1 MSVFA
6 RVSDVRKALVMNRTV
21 LDFQDVFPEEAP
33 SGLPPLRGIEHQIDF
48 VPGAVIPNRPAYRA
62 NPKETKKL
70 QRQVNELMEKGY
82 IPESLSPCAVP
93 VLLVPK
99 KDGTWRMCVDC
110 RAVNKITIKYRH
122 PIPRLDAM
130 LDELSGAKVFSKIDL
145 KSGYHQIRMREGDE
159 WKTAFKTKHGLYEW
173 LVMPFGLTNA
183 PSTFMR
189 LMNHVLRPFIGFVV
203 SADGLEVDQEKIKAI
218 QDWPRPTGVTQ
229 VGSFHGL
236 ASFCRRFVSN
246 FSTIAAPLT
255 SVIKKN
261 SSFIWNDEQEESF
274 IKIKDYLTNAPL
286 LALPDFSKTFEIECD
301 ASGIGIGAV
310 LTQDGR
316 PVAYFSEKLN
326 GAVLNYSVYDKEI
339 LEAHQGQH
347 KLNRCHAKWVEYL
360 ESFPYVIKYKKGKDN
375 IVADALSRRYTLL
388 SYLDSKIL
396 GFSLLKDAYVNDSN
410 FGEIFAACEKG
421 SFENFYR
428 YEGYLFRE
436 GKLCIPCGS
445 VRDLLV
451 HEAHSGGLM
460 GHFGVN
466 KTLATLHEHFYWPR
480 MRKDVERVCER
491 CIACKKAKS
500 KVQPHGLYTPLP
512 IPEAPWIDISMDF
525 ILELPRTKTGKDS
538 IFVVVDRFSKMSHFI
553 ACTKTDDAVHVAN
566 LFFKDIVRLHGIPR
580 TIVSDRD
587 TKFLS
592 HFWRSLWGKLGTKLL
607 FSTTCHPKTDGQT
620 EVVNRVLSTLLRAIV
635 QKNLKT
641 WEDCLPYIEFAY
653 NRSVHSATKFSPF
666 EIIYGFNPLTP
677 LDLLPLP
684 TDQFVH
690 ADAKK
695 KADFVKDLHSKMR
708 ANIEARTES
717 YVRNANK
724 GRKRV
729 VFEPREWVWIH
740 MHKERFLTQRK
751 SKLLPRG
758 DGPFQVL
765 ERINENSYKIDLP
778 GDYNVTSSSK
788 DSLVLPQGPITR
800 ARAKKFKKSITA
812 FVAQTWNETLLRHSE
827 EADSSSLNSPCNY
840 LQVQLSS
847 SSSLPVPQLGS
858 SSLPAHE
865 SKSSSVLA
873 HQLNSSS

>member
-1 MSVFA
+1 
-6 RVSDVRKALVMNRTV
+6 
-21 LDFQDVFPEEAP
+21 
-33 SGLPPLRGIEHQIDF
+33 
-48 VPGAVIPNRPAYRA
+48 
-62 NPKETKKL
+62 
-70 QRQVNELMEKGY
+70 MEKGY
-82 IPESLSPCAVP
+82 IRESLSPCAVP

-110 RAVNKITIKYRH
+110 RAINKITIKYRH
-122 PIPRLDAM
+122 PIPRLDDT
-130 LDELSGAKVFSKIDL
+130 LDELSGSRVVSKIDL

-189 LMNHVLRPFIGFVV
+189 LMNHVLRPFIV

-218 QDWPRPTGVTQ
+218 QDWPRPTSVTQ
-229 VGSFHGL
+229 VRSFHGL
-236 ASFCRRFVSN
+236 ASFYRRFVSN

-261 SSFIWNDEQEESF
+261 SSFIWNDEQEKSF
-274 IKIKDYLTNAPL
+274 IKIKDCLTNAPL

-316 PVAYFSEKLN
+316 PMAYFSEKLN
-326 GAVLNYSVYDKEI
+326 GAVLNYPVYDKEMYALI
-339 LEAHQGQH
+339 RALETWQ
-347 KLNRCHAKWVEYL
+347 NYL
-360 ESFPYVIKYKKGKDN
+360 WPKEFKGKDN

-388 SYLDSKIL
+388 LYLDSKIL
-396 GFSLLKDAYVNDSN
+396 GFTLLKDAYVNDSD
-410 FGEIFAACEKG
+410 FGEIFTACEKG

-428 YEGYLFRE
+428 YDGYLFRE

-480 MRKDVERVCER
+480 MRKDVEQVCER

-525 ILELPRTKTGKDS
+525 VLGLPRTKTGKDS
-538 IFVVVDRFSKMSHFI
+538 IFIVVDRFSKMSHFI

-566 LFFKDIVRLHGIPR
+566 LFFRDIVRLHGIPR

-607 FSTTCHPKTDGQT
+607 FSTTCHPQTDGQT

-635 QKNLKT
+635 RKNLKT
-641 WEDCLPYIEFAY
+641 WEDCLPHIEFAY

-666 EIIYGFNPLTP
+666 EIVYGFNPLTP

-695 KADFVKDLHSKMR
+695 KADFVKDLHSKVR

-717 YVRNANK
+717 YVHFDLRTSH
-724 GRKRV
+724 
-729 VFEPREWVWIH
+729 FEEGGNDAIAPH
-740 MHKERFLTQRK
+740 G
-751 SKLLPRG
+751 SA
-758 DGPFQVL
+758 
-765 ERINENSYKIDLP
+765 
-778 GDYNVTSSSK
+778 SSSK

-800 ARAKKFKKSITA
+800 ARAKKFKESITA
-812 FVAQTWNETLLRHSE
+812 FVAQTWNKTLLGHSE
-827 EADSSSLNSPCNY
+827 EVDSSSLNSPCNY

-847 SSSLPVPQLGS
+847 SSSLPVPQLRS
-858 SSLPAHE
+858 SSLPA
-865 SKSSSVLA
+865 
-873 HQLNSSS
+873 